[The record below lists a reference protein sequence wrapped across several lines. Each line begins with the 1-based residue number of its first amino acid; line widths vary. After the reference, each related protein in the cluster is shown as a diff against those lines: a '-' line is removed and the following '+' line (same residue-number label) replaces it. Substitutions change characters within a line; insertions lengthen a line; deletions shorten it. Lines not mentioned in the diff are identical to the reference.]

1 MPHPT
6 FEQVQDYLHAVQIM
20 EAQGITRV
28 DGSLLKEK
36 DGNSASVSQD
46 REEILSSELP
56 VITTEENPDFTL
68 NPSKVYIHA
77 SRPDR
82 YRFSFRPERPVS
94 VSVEGNFNNWG
105 LTKQQKW
112 SMDAGTEGNC
122 ELLIDTSGYEDGLYY
137 RFVADKK
144 KIPDPKI
151 EKISFLPGVGA
162 CSHADI
168 RDSYLISFEVM
179 LKKQLVAEKKKRR
192 KKAKAATNFLIKS
205 HPPWLIP
212 LAKKVRL
219 RIRRPTRLEFRLN
232 LSQNL
237 DLENESKVLFVAASD
252 EEMRVELP
260 VELIIRADSIY
271 AELKEKDIK
280 LDKNV
285 AWGEEIEFVLPVITK
300 GSGTINMVFFGNGV
314 AQEERLIA
322 DNPSRTEH
330 SLLLR
335 VDTSKISRLQAK
347 NLKVHILSDSRLAN
361 RRHLEFGLHF
371 NLVRLSIF
379 PIYRLDWSDI
389 PWGSQQTQVV
399 EFYRSDT
406 LEPVENIEIVIPEN
420 LIGILRGKP
429 AENTPNGVRFS
440 LDSRRMKL
448 EDQFNEDLHIKA
460 VCKDGL
466 ELTHTIPL
474 QIRVV
479 AADSSIRLHQKKC
492 CGSVEHDC
500 VWIVFENKGPCSME
514 IFDIEWER
522 DNFLYFKTIREK
534 GKRKWPIVPANQ
546 DLRLFFELKK
556 NARWFWPRKISDVV
570 RVCCSSKNGPLFT
583 KEIKLMQLPRIMSA
597 FRSLGVRAVS
607 FWRNPSGSAQRSS
620 G

>member
-6 FEQVQDYLHAVQIM
+6 FEQVRDYLHAVQIM

-36 DGNSASVSQD
+36 DGNSALVSQD
-46 REEILSSELP
+46 KEEITSELP
-56 VITTEENPDFTL
+56 VITTEEDPDFTIT
-68 NPSKVYIHA
+68 PSKVYIHA

-82 YRFSFRPERPVS
+82 YRFSFRSERPVS

-105 LTKQQKW
+105 LTKHQKW
-112 SMDAGTEGNC
+112 SMDTGTEGNP
-122 ELLIDTSGYEDGLYY
+122 EFLIDTSDYEDGLYY

-151 EKISFLPGVGA
+151 ETISFLPGVGA
-162 CSHADI
+162 CSRADI
-168 RDSYLISFEVM
+168 RDSHLISFEVM
-179 LKKQLVAEKKKRR
+179 LRRQWFEKKKER
-192 KKAKAATNFLIKS
+192 KRKAKTATNFLVKS

-212 LAKKVRL
+212 LAKKVHM
-219 RIRRPTRLEFRLN
+219 RIHRPIKLEFRLN

-237 DLENESKVLFVAASD
+237 GLQNEGKVLFVDASD

-260 VELIIRADSIY
+260 VELIIGADSIY
-271 AELKEKDIK
+271 AELKEKDIT
-280 LDKNV
+280 LDRNV

-314 AQEERLIA
+314 AQEERLTA
-322 DNPSRTEH
+322 DNPFGTEH

-371 NLVRLSIF
+371 NLVRLSTF

-420 LIGILRGKP
+420 LTGILRGKP
-429 AENTPNGVRFS
+429 VENTPNGVRFS
-440 LDSRRMKL
+440 FDSRRMKL

-466 ELTHTIPL
+466 ELTHAIPS
-474 QIRVV
+474 QIRAV
-479 AADSSIRLHQKKC
+479 ATDSSIKLHQKKW
-492 CGSVEHDC
+492 CGSEEHDC
-500 VWIVFENKGPCSME
+500 VWIVFENRGPCSME
-514 IFDIEWER
+514 IFNIEWER
-522 DNFLYFKTIREK
+522 DNLLHFKTIYER

-546 DLRLFFELKK
+546 ELRLSFELKK

-570 RVCCSSKNGPLFT
+570 RVNCNSKNGLLFT
-583 KEIKLMQLPRIMSA
+583 KEIKLMQLPRIISA
-597 FRSLGVRAVS
+597 LRSLRIRAVS
-607 FWRNPSGSAQRSS
+607 FWRNPSGSVQRIS